1 MCRILFLLFIT
12 LSSLPASASLN
23 KELLES
29 KKCSSM
35 FAYFEDMH
43 KMPENTLHSISLQET
58 QKAHSKHYIGIVW
71 PWTVTAKGKGNHFDN
86 RDAAIA
92 FAKAQIAAGNNNIDI
107 GCMQINLKYHP
118 EAFASIE
125 QAFSPKHNI
134 AYGAN
139 FLKNNYNRLKNW
151 SEAIGLYHSATENKS
166 SKYQKR
172 VSSIRD
178 AMISYK
184 DKLQKIANP
193 YSKKMANKNSNK
205 ESRLANIAN
214 IDKARTMHA
223 RQKLEI

>member
-1 MCRILFLLFIT
+1 MRKILFLLLIT
-12 LSSLPASASLN
+12 LSSLPVSASLD

-35 FAYFEDMH
+35 FAYFEDIYN
-43 KMPENTLHSISLQET
+43 MPENTLHSISLQET

-71 PWTVTAKGKGNHFDN
+71 PWTVTAKGKGNHFNN
-86 RDAAIA
+86 RDDAIA

-125 QAFSPKHNI
+125 EAFSPKHNI

-139 FLKNNYNRLKNW
+139 FLKTKYNRLKNW
-151 SEAIGLYHSATENKS
+151 NKAIGLYHSATENKS
-166 SKYQKR
+166 TKYQKR
-172 VSSIRD
+172 VSSIRN

-184 DKLQKIANP
+184 DRLQKIANP
-193 YSKKMANKNSNK
+193 TSKKMANKNSNK
-205 ESRLANIAN
+205 ESRLANIV
-214 IDKARTMHA
+214 DESRARHEE
-223 RQKLEI
+223 RRLKI